1 MEFHDIVEFYK
12 QIQLIQ
18 LHFYQYH
25 LGGTFD
31 QKTGNFVRF
40 YGYFFGQE
48 KNNNIMQVSNYLQFN
63 PYKNYYVIANF
74 SVANLFENFNDDNFI
89 KINYSSIGLTAGY
102 DSPFGQIKL
111 NYSHAL
117 NKNPGIFSVVLG
129 HWF

>member
-1 MEFHDIVEFYK
+1 MRIHGSKSHESINTLTKLLKNTKLFS
-12 QIQLIQ
+12 
-18 LHFYQYH
+18 
-25 LGGTFD
+25 
-31 QKTGNFVRF
+31 GN
-40 YGYFFGQE
+40 
-48 KNNNIMQVSNYLQFN
+48 
-63 PYKNYYVIANF
+63 
-74 SVANLFENFNDDNFI
+74 DNFI